1 MRILF
6 LDDERNPST
15 VSWLTYPKNAEF
27 TVVRT
32 ARELLDAVDGLETF
46 DIWSLDH
53 DLGLDEAGELAP
65 TGYDA
70 LVLALY
76 RLGHKAPQHVWVH
89 SKNPIGAQNMAIYW
103 NNWRKHNQCNTPT

>member
-15 VSWLTYPKNAEF
+15 VSWLTYPKTAEF

-32 ARELLDAVDGLETF
+32 AREFLDAVDGLETF
-46 DIWSLDH
+46 DVWSLDH
-53 DLGLDEAGELAP
+53 DLGLDELGEIAP

-70 LVLALY
+70 LRHALHSLA
-76 RLGHKAPQHVWVH
+76 HKAPEKVWVH
-89 SKNPIGAQNMAIYW
+89 SKNPIGARVMANYW
-103 NNWRKHNQCNTPT
+103 DNWRKHN